1 MTNHST
7 RELQKTVL
15 NAADRKQY
23 RTLGHGLKPVV
34 TIANHGLSEGVL
46 KELERALDDHELIKI
61 RVISGDRHARKSLID
76 ALIGATGCTLVQQ
89 VGQIALLLRR
99 NPKANPALS
108 NLLRP
113 AARNR

>member
-1 MTNHST
+1 M
-7 RELQKTVL
+7 L

-34 TIANHGLSEGVL
+34 TIATQGLSEGVL
-46 KELERALDDHELIKI
+46 KELERALDDHELIKVK
-61 RVISGDRHARKSLID
+61 VISGDRQARIALID
-76 ALIGATGCTLVQQ
+76 ALISATGCMLVQQ

-113 AARNR
+113 TARNR